1 MALVPKAGD
10 QNKKEPY
17 QKLIEMKKVIMLVM
31 VAIMT
36 LAVSQKAQAIE
47 DPNRK
52 GTTVIGLRAGF
63 LPGVGSSA
71 TVDITAVN
79 NWWKGHFAIGAYAGF
94 NFPFTRHIVDGTNY
108 DVIERTVNIGIMP
121 RASYGLNITKDFEVH
136 AGVMMGA
143 ALHRHYYT
151 YNYHN
156 GEVNHDS
163 ENDWFFCHGE
173 FIGVRYYFTPNFG
186 VEAEANYSNYM
197 SYLNVGFTFRF

>member
-63 LPGVGSSA
+63 LPGFGSSA

-79 NWWKGHFAIGAYAGF
+79 NWWKGHFAVGAYAGF
-94 NFPFTRHIVDGTNY
+94 N
-108 DVIERTVNIGIMP
+108 VNNFNRYNDYRDYYVHFGIMP
-121 RASYGLNITKDFEVH
+121 RASYGLNITRDFEVH

-143 ALHRHYYT
+143 AMWQHT
-151 YNYHN
+151 YKYLDN
-156 GEVNHDS
+156 GHGGFENHS
-163 ENDWFFCHGE
+163 ESHWNFCHSE
-173 FIGVRYYFTPNFG
+173 FVGARYYFTPNFG

>member
-63 LPGVGSSA
+63 LPGFGSSA

-79 NWWKGHFAIGAYAGF
+79 NWWKGHFAVGAYAGF
-94 NFPFTRHIVDGTNY
+94 N
-108 DVIERTVNIGIMP
+108 VNNFNRYNDYKDYYVHFGIMP
-121 RASYGLNITKDFEVH
+121 RASYGLNITRDFEVH

-143 ALHRHYYT
+143 AMWQHT
-151 YNYHN
+151 YKYLDN
-156 GEVNHDS
+156 GHGGFEHHS

>member
-1 MALVPKAGD
+1 
-10 QNKKEPY
+10 
-17 QKLIEMKKVIMLVM
+17 MKKVIMLVM

-63 LPGVGSSA
+63 LPGFGSSA

-79 NWWKGHFAIGAYAGF
+79 NWWKGHFAVGAYAGF

-121 RASYGLNITKDFEVH
+121 RASYGLNITRDFEVH

-143 ALHRHYYT
+143 AMWQHT
-151 YNYHN
+151 YKYLDN
-156 GEVNHDS
+156 GHGGFENHS
-163 ENDWFFCHGE
+163 ESHWNFCHSE
-173 FIGVRYYFTPNFG
+173 FVGARYYFTPNFG

-197 SYLNVGFTFRF
+197 SYLNVGFTFKF